1 MEKELLHKYFRGE
14 TSPQEEKLIMDW
26 AEASGDNYREY
37 LEERK
42 IWNALLVHYYNIEN
56 KSSHTKRVSLLHL
69 YKYAAAVAVI
79 ILTVGI
85 YITFTNKTPDI
96 LSLQEI
102 SEPTIIKNISLL
114 PKSRFP

>member
-42 IWNALLVHYYNIEN
+42 IWNALLVHLML
-56 KSSHTKRVSLLHL
+56 VF
-69 YKYAAAVAVI
+69 V
-79 ILTVGI
+79 
-85 YITFTNKTPDI
+85 
-96 LSLQEI
+96 
-102 SEPTIIKNISLL
+102 KNHVW
-114 PKSRFP
+114 K

>member
-42 IWNALLVHYYNIEN
+42 IWNALLIHYTKPTENATAFSVQN
-56 KSSHTKRVSLLHL
+56 KSFILWK
-69 YKYAAAVAVI
+69 VA
-79 ILTVGI
+79 
-85 YITFTNKTPDI
+85 
-96 LSLQEI
+96 LSLI
-102 SEPTIIKNISLL
+102 HI
-114 PKSRFP
+114 

>member
-42 IWNALLVHYYNIEN
+42 IWNALLVHC
-56 KSSHTKRVSLLHL
+56 LL
-69 YKYAAAVAVI
+69 YTSDAA
-79 ILTVGI
+79 
-85 YITFTNKTPDI
+85 DD
-96 LSLQEI
+96 
-102 SEPTIIKNISLL
+102 
-114 PKSRFP
+114 

>member
-26 AEASGDNYREY
+26 AEASGDNYRKY

-69 YKYAAAVAVI
+69 FQLLTKLRIFFPYKKYP
-79 ILTVGI
+79 
-85 YITFTNKTPDI
+85 N
-96 LSLQEI
+96 
-102 SEPTIIKNISLL
+102 LL
-114 PKSRFP
+114 Y